1 MSGDNEALRRIRQSC
16 ERAMLTLY
24 KMVETKVKIQTANN
38 EDEIDLTNEKVYSLS
53 KFVFSEFKTLLQSV
67 LGAV

>member
-1 MSGDNEALRRIRQSC
+1 
-16 ERAMLTLY
+16 MLTLY

-38 EDEIDLTNEKVYSLS
+38 EDEIDLTNEKVYSLGE
-53 KFVFSEFKTLLQSV
+53 FVFSEFKTLLQSV

>member
-1 MSGDNEALRRIRQSC
+1 
-16 ERAMLTLY
+16 MLTLY

-38 EDEIDLTNEKVYSLS
+38 EDEIDLTNEKVYSLG